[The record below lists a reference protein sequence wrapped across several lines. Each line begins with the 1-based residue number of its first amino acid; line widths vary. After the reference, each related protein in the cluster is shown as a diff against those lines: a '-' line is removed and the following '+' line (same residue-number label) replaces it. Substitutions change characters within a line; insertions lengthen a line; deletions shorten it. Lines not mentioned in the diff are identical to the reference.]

1 MIVIT
6 QTSAQLNGAASHVFG
21 ASFSHGAE
29 APSVQPPSGAARA
42 EAQSEEDSST
52 QPSLQLPAQ
61 AEGAA
66 QILQAAEVSD
76 SNSMHT
82 ASAPVIGPQQTA
94 NPADESPTL
103 APALGSG
110 VGGSQQ
116 SVVDQVSPVDSVVV
130 AAEDDEPAARE
141 TSDAARS
148 GAGSEEEGERGGS
161 VPPDEAAAGVPDAD
175 VRPRGRDVGSAD
187 ESDLQP
193 PAKRP
198 ALDVEH
204 SRIPPVIG
212 PSASPV

>member
-1 MIVIT
+1 MIA
-6 QTSAQLNGAASHVFG
+6 QTGAQLNGAASRVFG

-29 APSVQPPSGAARA
+29 APSVQPPSGAARS
-42 EAQSEEDSST
+42 EAQSEEDGST

-66 QILQAAEVSD
+66 QILQAAEVGD

-82 ASAPVIGPQQTA
+82 ASAPVIGPQQA
-94 NPADESPTL
+94 ASPADESPTV
-103 APALGSG
+103 APAPGSG
-110 VGGSQQ
+110 VGGSQE
-116 SVVDQVSPVDSVVV
+116 SVVDQASPVEAVVV
-130 AAEDDEPAARE
+130 AADDDEPPVRE

-148 GAGSEEEGERGGS
+148 GAGLEEEGERGGS

-175 VRPRGRDVGSAD
+175 VRSRERDVGSAD

-204 SRIPPVIG
+204 SRILPVIG